1 MAHRAPRAMSARR
14 TPWLRTLL
22 RSPNGLF
29 GVVVAAIVL
38 LAAALSLVWTPYD
51 PVAVDV
57 PGAWRPPG
65 AEHPLGTDN
74 VGRDMLSVL
83 LVGARVTVVV
93 AIGSA
98 IVAAIVGVLLA
109 TLGALTARWVR
120 EPVAVLIDILVAFP
134 TLLIAMML
142 AAAFGASLLV
152 VFIAVG
158 IGFGVNM
165 ARVTRPEIRR
175 VAQSDFVLAG
185 RAAGLG
191 PLRNITRHVL
201 PNIAPIV
208 IVQLSWAAA
217 VAVLAEAGLSYLGY
231 GAPSTT
237 LSWGRMLADLQGY
250 IGVHPLTVLWPGLA
264 ITITVLGLNLLGD
277 GLRDATDPRLA
288 RGDSVTRA
296 ALTREPVQL

>member
-1 MAHRAPRAMSARR
+1 
-14 TPWLRTLL
+14 
-22 RSPNGLF
+22 
-29 GVVVAAIVL
+29 VVVAAIVL